1 MKQMYPYIYLASQ
14 SPRRQELLKQIGVRF
29 ELLLADSDEDAESLE
44 LTITDEPALDYVKRV
59 TLAKLQ
65 AAHKRLKKRDLQ
77 WAPILCSDTT
87 VAVSINGKESILGK
101 PVDHEDAKRIL
112 QLLSGKTHQ
121 VHTAV
126 ALLNQTS
133 VRNLELS
140 GDNGD
145 VESLLLL
152 SVSSSQVT
160 FKMLSESLISSYVT
174 SGEPF
179 GKAGAYGIQGLAA
192 CFIENIQGSFSG
204 IMGLPLFE
212 TAQLLQASD
221 VQFDLNISR

>member
-1 MKQMYPYIYLASQ
+1 MEQMHPYIYLASQ
-14 SPRRQELLKQIGVRF
+14 SPRRQELLQQIGVRF

-44 LTITDEPALDYVKRV
+44 AEIDDESPLNYVKRV
-59 TLAKLQ
+59 TLAKLE
-65 AAHKRLKKRDLQ
+65 AAHQRLKRRKLV
-77 WAPILCSDTT
+77 WAPILCADTT
-87 VAVSINGKESILGK
+87 VTVSINGKESILGK
-101 PVDHEDAKRIL
+101 PIDHEDAHRIL
-112 QLLSGKTHQ
+112 HLLSGSTHQ

-133 VRNLELS
+133 VTELGEIS
-140 GDNGD
+140 DR
-145 VESLLLL
+145 ESVDSSPLLL
-152 SVSSSQVT
+152 VSSSQLT
-160 FKMLSESLISSYVT
+160 FKMLSESLISSYVA
-174 SGEPF
+174 SSEPF

-221 VQFDLNISR
+221 VQFDLNTSR